1 MQNSIKIENRQEDK
15 TQMKVI
21 IYTDG
26 ACSKNPGV
34 GGWGAV
40 LLYGEAQKQISG
52 KEEMTTNN
60 RMELQAVI
68 QALKILK
75 RSCEVELYTDSK
87 YVQQG
92 ISTWIH
98 NWKKNGWRTADKK
111 PIKNQDL
118 WQELDEQSKRH
129 QVNWKWVKGH
139 SDNEYNNLAD
149 KLATEAIKN

>member
-1 MQNSIKIENRQEDK
+1 
-15 TQMKVI
+15 MKVI

>member
-1 MQNSIKIENRQEDK
+1 
-15 TQMKVI
+15 MKVT